1 MSEYDILQNK
11 EGEILIIIGSYEGEP
26 EYPRF
31 VYDGGDKALISRN
44 KEKYI
49 HICDI
54 PKDARIPLK
63 SVDKVMIIE
72 IDGDD
77 IKREYSVP
85 VRLIKDIKTILK
97 GRT

>member
-1 MSEYDILQNK
+1 MSYDILQNK
-11 EGEILIIIGSYEGEP
+11 EGEILILISSCEGEP

-31 VYDGGDKALISRN
+31 VYDGGDKALLSRN
-44 KEKYI
+44 KENCI
-49 HICDI
+49 SLCNISE
-54 PKDARIPLK
+54 DARIQLK
-63 SVDKVMIIE
+63 SVDKVMITE

-77 IKREYSVP
+77 IKHEYSAP